1 MNKKVLTDIKTI
13 TGFITA
19 FLLSI
24 SSIIF
29 ALNDNQFWV
38 PAIVISFVLLS
49 FSVSRADNLY
59 KEV

>member
-1 MNKKVLTDIKTI
+1 MNKKVLTDIRTI

-24 SSIIF
+24 ASIIF
-29 ALNDNQFWV
+29 SLNDNQFWV
-38 PAIVISFVLLS
+38 PAIVVSFVLLS
-49 FSVSRADNLY
+49 FSVRRADKLY